1 MSSANP
7 HPIPLSDSEVLI
19 RGFLAANPE
28 LSTSLGPVEIMTDR
42 YTNTEWA
49 AQMQE
54 TERAVLAEV
63 HSGARARKMYPGP
76 RMRDGKEAL
85 RKLALTV
92 DHTVL
97 KLDAN
102 TVAIDG
108 LCAEARTEG
117 FKVCYLMFLYA
128 FICSFVHS
136 FSLDSPAPK
145 QLRISVRAADVSQ
158 SVCVRLNWV
167 QRCVSNLKGSPVLVA
182 CVVGFHEGTQDTY
195 SKLSE
200 ARAAVAAGAA
210 ELDVVLNHALLTKHN
225 KPATPEH
232 VLSSK
237 DSAIDSIT
245 AANTAK
251 NSGSSAGADD
261 EAVVVPDYSA
271 IYRELASIRSLCPSP
286 VVLKLILET
295 AQLSD
300 SQILAAS
307 HLAAAANFDFIK
319 TSTGFNGHGA
329 TLPHVQLM
337 VSAAEYLAEKGEGAG
352 KMEVKASGGVRSL
365 ETAIKMLEAGA
376 SRLGTSSGLWIMQEA
391 RTKVG
396 EEKGNQEGERPPQ
409 TRLYTDDSV
418 AGEY

>member
-1 MSSANP
+1 VSSVLVTTSVIFLFWTGISAD
-7 HPIPLSDSEVLI
+7 HP
-19 RGFLAANPE
+19 
-28 LSTSLGPVEIMTDR
+28 
-42 YTNTEWA
+42 
-49 AQMQE
+49 
-54 TERAVLAEV
+54 
-63 HSGARARKMYPGP
+63 
-76 RMRDGKEAL
+76 
-85 RKLALTV
+85 
-92 DHTVL
+92 
-97 KLDAN
+97 
-102 TVAIDG
+102 
-108 LCAEARTEG
+108 
-117 FKVCYLMFLYA
+117 
-128 FICSFVHS
+128 
-136 FSLDSPAPK
+136 
-145 QLRISVRAADVSQ
+145 Q

-167 QRCVSNLKGSPVLVA
+167 QRCVANLKGSPVVVA

-210 ELDVVLNHALLTKHN
+210 ELDVVLNHSLLTKHN
-225 KPATPEH
+225 KPSTPET
-232 VLSSK
+232 VINVR

-245 AANTAK
+245 AANTVK
-251 NSGSSAGADD
+251 NSSSTVAED
-261 EAVVVPDYSA
+261 ENEIPDYSA

-295 AQLSD
+295 SQLNSQ
-300 SQILAAS
+300 QILAAS

-337 VSAAEYLAEKGEGAG
+337 VGAAEYLAEKRVGAR
-352 KMEVKASGGVRSL
+352 KMAVKASGGVRSL
-365 ETAIKMLEAGA
+365 ETAVQMLEAGA

-418 AGEY
+418 GGEY